1 MLQTSAHFALCIT
14 LARIIIAD
22 CFELSHSLL
31 RAEMN
36 HFKHF
41 RWSLSSL
48 SWGFRRCYP
57 HHRHPSF
64 QRSQPRSRNGL
75 PVSGSPHGQ
84 FPWPPSKLARLR
96 KPFQGPDNSDSPTAP
111 TAPTPGESYGL
122 WKHVTNK
129 HRADTPVSDL
139 ISSSSI
145 VVKLWTNQEFG
156 IKLYQCN
163 SMCNLSNSSVSNFVV
178 PLQCRSRLLTV
189 QESVKRLRSG
199 LGILEN
205 RTTCDLWQNGVCQI
219 SLKNPKLREHQM
231 VLNKAADAQQQKSQK
246 KRTLSPFERELP
258 S

>member
-1 MLQTSAHFALCIT
+1 MEKQSRNAGVESEQTLKTFKHVANICSLCTLHHFG
-14 LARIIIAD
+14 RIIIAD

-31 RAEMN
+31 RAEMK

-122 WKHVTNK
+122 
-129 HRADTPVSDL
+129 
-139 ISSSSI
+139 
-145 VVKLWTNQEFG
+145 
-156 IKLYQCN
+156 
-163 SMCNLSNSSVSNFVV
+163 
-178 PLQCRSRLLTV
+178 
-189 QESVKRLRSG
+189 
-199 LGILEN
+199 
-205 RTTCDLWQNGVCQI
+205 
-219 SLKNPKLREHQM
+219 
-231 VLNKAADAQQQKSQK
+231 
-246 KRTLSPFERELP
+246 
-258 S
+258 